1 MGSTQSTWEH
11 NNKRNELRTMKITN
25 SLFTVLWVSVVS
37 MSMLLPRDV
46 SAAWY
51 GSATEEV
58 DEVKKGEE
66 KAKVDDDS
74 SATTKVSAEE
84 LASEIPVTFK
94 NKSSMDLHINW
105 VNRETQEEKSVVGTL
120 IPSGV
125 VKIQSHPGHMFV
137 AFNEERTLR
146 IVYFVEEGVENMKF
160 IITEKDIS
168 PDREVMAKF
177 INTSSKSVH
186 INFIDLK
193 TKEEQ
198 MVAHNLEPLVGDI
211 DEDADDTKPQQ
222 GVVIIQSHP
231 GHVFAIFDEERSF
244 RTLLTVDSSHT
255 HGDQAVFT
263 ITDFG
268 VDPLA
273 CEAHFINSLTS
284 EDSVSVNWV
293 NPETGDET
301 VVIDKLLPNEARS
314 ILARKGHIFH
324 AYDAVD
330 KLHKYTFRTEFVIHN
345 SNGDQQFLHITGVN
359 GSATADKTYA
369 KFINVSPNVVHINYI
384 DEETNEEYLVKDNL
398 RPQEDQVLETHSG
411 HQFVVYD
418 EERTFRKVYTMNV
431 DKGMMESHHID
442 PEEL

>member
-1 MGSTQSTWEH
+1 
-11 NNKRNELRTMKITN
+11 MKITN
-25 SLFTVLWVSVVS
+25 ALSTVLWVLSVVL
-37 MSMLLPRDV
+37 MSTILPRDV

-51 GSATEEV
+51 GTTEE
-58 DEVKKGEE
+58 EVKKGKEE
-66 KAKVDDDS
+66 VKVNDD
-74 SATTKVSAEE
+74 
-84 LASEIPVTFK
+84 ASEIPVTFK
-94 NKSSMDLHINW
+94 NKSSMALHINW
-105 VNRETQEEKSVVGTL
+105 VNRETQEEKSVVGKL
-120 IPSGV
+120 FPHPSGV
-125 VKIQSHPGHMFV
+125 VKIKSHPGHMFV

-146 IVYFVEEGVENMKF
+146 LFYFVEEGVESMKF
-160 IITEKDIS
+160 VITEEDIS

-186 INFIDLK
+186 INFINLE

-198 MVAHNLEPLVGDI
+198 PVAHNLEPLVGEI

-359 GSATADKTYA
+359 GSATADKTMA
-369 KFINVSPNVVHINYI
+369 KFINASLKVVHINYI

-398 RPQEDQVLETHSG
+398 RPQEDQVLETHWG
-411 HQFVVYD
+411 HKFVAYD
-418 EERTFRKVYTMNV
+418 EERTFRKVYTMHAE
-431 DKGMMESHHID
+431 KGMMESHYIHHI
-442 PEEL
+442 PHEEL

>member
-1 MGSTQSTWEH
+1 
-11 NNKRNELRTMKITN
+11 MKITN

-37 MSMLLPRDV
+37 MSMILPRDV

-51 GSATEEV
+51 GTATEEV
-58 DEVKKGEE
+58 DEVKKGKEE
-66 KAKVDDDS
+66 VKVNNDS
-74 SATTKVSAEE
+74 SATTTVSAEE

-94 NKSSMDLHINW
+94 NKSSMALHINW
-105 VNRETQEEKSVVGTL
+105 VNRITQEEKSVVGTL

-146 IVYFVEEGVENMKF
+146 LFYFVEEGVESMKF
-160 IITEKDIS
+160 VITEEDIS

-186 INFIDLK
+186 IHFVNSE

-198 MVAHNLEPLVGDI
+198 MVAHNVAPFVGEI

-244 RTLLTVDSSHT
+244 RTLLTVDPDGHT
-255 HGDQAVFT
+255 HGDQALFK
-263 ITDFG
+263 ITEFET
-268 VDPLA
+268 DPLA
-273 CEAHFINSLTS
+273 CKARFINSLSTQ
-284 EDSVSVNWV
+284 ESVSVNWV

-384 DEETNEEYLVKDNL
+384 DEKTQEEFLVKDNL
-398 RPQEDQVLETHSG
+398 RPGEDQVLETHSG
-411 HQFVVYD
+411 HQFVAYD
-418 EERTFRKVYTMNV
+418 EERTFRKVYTMHA

>member
-1 MGSTQSTWEH
+1 
-11 NNKRNELRTMKITN
+11 MKLAN
-25 SLFTVLWVSVVS
+25 SLSTVLWVVSVVS
-37 MSMLLPRDV
+37 MSMLLVPGNV

-51 GSATEEV
+51 GSSDNTTEEV
-58 DEVKKGEE
+58 EKVKKIKEVKVNDAVPASPPKR
-66 KAKVDDDS
+66 
-74 SATTKVSAEE
+74 T
-84 LASEIPVTFK
+84 LASEIPVMFK
-94 NKSSMDLHINW
+94 NKSSMALYINW
-105 VNRETQEEKSVVGTL
+105 VNRETQEEKPVVDIL
-120 IPSGV
+120 LPSGV
-125 VKIQSHPGHMFV
+125 LEIQSHPGHMFV

-146 IVYFVEEGVENMKF
+146 LFYFVEEGVESMKF
-160 IITEKDIS
+160 VITEEDIS

-186 INFIDLK
+186 INFINLE

-198 MVAHNLEPLVGDI
+198 PVAHNLEPLVGEI

-244 RTLLTVDSSHT
+244 RTLLTVDPDGHT
-255 HGDQAVFT
+255 HGDQALFK
-263 ITDFG
+263 ITEFET
-268 VDPLA
+268 DPLA
-273 CEAHFINSLTS
+273 CKARFINSLSTQ
-284 EDSVSVNWV
+284 ESVSVNWV

-411 HQFVVYD
+411 HQFVAYD

>member
-1 MGSTQSTWEH
+1 
-11 NNKRNELRTMKITN
+11 MKITN
-25 SLFTVLWVSVVS
+25 ALSTILWVSVVS
-37 MSMLLPRDV
+37 MSMILPRDV
-46 SAAWY
+46 SA
-51 GSATEEV
+51 V
-58 DEVKKGEE
+58 KKINKEVK
-66 KAKVDDDS
+66 VNDDAGS
-74 SATTKVSAEE
+74 SATKE
-84 LASEIPVTFK
+84 LAPEIPVTFK

-146 IVYFVEEGVENMKF
+146 LFYFVEEGVESMKF
-160 IITEKDIS
+160 VITEEDIS

-186 INFIDLK
+186 INFINLE

-198 MVAHNLEPLVGDI
+198 VVAHNLEPLVGEI

-244 RTLLTVDSSHT
+244 RTLLTVDPAHT
-255 HGDQAVFT
+255 HGATAVFT
-263 ITDFG
+263 ITNFDT
-268 VDPLA
+268 DPLS
-273 CEAHFINSLTS
+273 CEAHFINSLTTP
-284 EDSVSVNWV
+284 ENVSVTWV
-293 NPETGDET
+293 HPDTGEETT
-301 VVIDKLLPNEARS
+301 VIDKLLPNEARS

-324 AYDAVD
+324 AYDVD
-330 KLHKYTFRTEFVIHN
+330 DKFRKWTFRTEFVIHN
-345 SNGDQQFLHITGVN
+345 GNGDPQFFHITGVN

-411 HQFVVYD
+411 HQFVAYD
-418 EERTFRKVYTMNV
+418 EERTFRKVYTMHAE
-431 DKGMMESHHID
+431 KGMMESHYIHNI
-442 PEEL
+442 PHEEL